1 MSHHD
6 SRPFSESLALHMS
19 YALFTVCVKRVA
31 VMVTRKEASLS

>member
-6 SRPFSESLALHMS
+6 SRPFSESLAPHM
-19 YALFTVCVKRVA
+19 FTVCVKRFA